1 MEFKRFDNYAKIA
14 LKECL
19 EGTNFVGS
27 DYAYHSFLVWFE
39 DLEYAYENSVLYLRA
54 TTNDGELYYW
64 PPLIKNDV
72 EITRLQ
78 AIEKLPHNAK
88 FAFSTED
95 FANEVGDKFVVSN
108 DRDWAEYIYDAKE
121 FIAMSGK
128 KYHAKRN
135 HIAKFKS
142 EYDYSIDSIKERD
155 LFDLEKFEEK
165 WLERQTFD
173 DDYLRGSARRENEI
187 LKTWYKSALD
197 GEILCDVLRVD
208 NKVVGVTIGEIM
220 PSGNAVVMYEKADV
234 NFEGAY
240 TFLAH
245 EFASRHFRNCEYI
258 NRQEDMGLEGLRK
271 SKLSYCPAFLLDKFV
286 LSPVALNK
294 LPKSQTYPRQDAN
307 FDSDNIKIRLLKPE
321 NYDELM
327 TFYEK
332 GISELY
338 DKKWYLN
345 YTENELKQLLLKG
358 YSFGA
363 FYDGR
368 LISTCAVDS
377 DKEYGDTL
385 KDICGDTSDKQYF
398 EFSGIMTDKDFRHL
412 HASRELCNYVINF
425 ARDMYE
431 NAVLCAVVQH
441 DNLPSLNNL
450 KKLGFEVV
458 AEKRHDEYDFKYL
471 TLHL

>member
-1 MEFKRFDNYAKIA
+1 MEFKRFDDYAKIA

-27 DYAYHSFLVWFE
+27 DYAYHSFLIWFE
-39 DLEYAYENSVLYLRA
+39 DLEYAYENGVFYMRA
-54 TTNDGELYYW
+54 TADGELFYW
-64 PPLIKNDV
+64 PPLVKSGV

-78 AIEKLPHNAK
+78 AIEKLPKNAK
-88 FAFSTED
+88 FAFATED

-108 DRDWAEYIYDAKE
+108 DRDWSEYIYDAKE
-121 FIAMSGK
+121 FISMSGK

-135 HIAKFKS
+135 HIAKFRN
-142 EYDYSIDSIKERD
+142 EYNSTINSIKESD
-155 LFDLEKFEEK
+155 LFDLVKFEEK

-173 DDYLRGSARRENEI
+173 DDDMRGSARRENEI
-187 LKTWYKSALD
+187 LKSWYKAALD
-197 GEILCDVLRVD
+197 GEIICDVLRVD
-208 NKVVGVTIGEIM
+208 NRIVGVTIGEIM
-220 PSGNAVVMYEKADV
+220 PSGNAVIMYEKADV
-234 NFEGAY
+234 EYEGVYAY
-240 TFLAH
+240 LAH
-245 EFASRHFRNCEYI
+245 EFASRHFQNCEYI

-271 SKLSYCPAFLLDKFV
+271 SKLSYCPAFLLDKFI
-286 LSPVALNK
+286 LSPTALNV
-294 LPKSQTYPRQDAN
+294 LPRSQTYPKTEEK
-307 FDSDNIKIRLLKPE
+307 FDCSHVEIRLLNPDD
-321 NYDELM
+321 YDMIM

-332 GISELY
+332 GISELF

-345 YTENELKQLLLKG
+345 YTENELKQLLLNG

-385 KDICGDTSDKQYF
+385 KGICNDTSDKQYF
-398 EFSGIMTDKDFRHL
+398 EFSGIMTDKEFRHL
-412 HASRELCNYVINF
+412 HTSKVLCEYVINF
-425 ARDMYE
+425 AKQKYE

-458 AEKRHDEYDFKYL
+458 AEKQQGEYDFKYL
-471 TLHL
+471 TLQL